1 MGKMTK
7 IALIGLL
14 GMVGGITALQQL
26 GSNLEKDFAA
36 QAAAEPIVETADA
49 APVAAHSPSEA
60 QSSMVARGDTILEQA
75 IFDAFPASKST
86 SASDR
91 ERSSNAK
98 DFISAAINTK
108 GYLCAEPVEMVKAQS
123 QENIYGIKCVMNR
136 DGTGVAGYIVDA
148 GTGLVMPIS

>member
-1 MGKMTK
+1 MGKITK

-26 GSNLEKDFAA
+26 GSNLEQEFVA
-36 QAAAEPIVETADA
+36 QAAAEPVADA
-49 APVAAHSPSEA
+49 AIAAPAAPPPSKA
-60 QSSMVARGDTILEQA
+60 QPKTVARGDTILEQA
-75 IFDAFPASKST
+75 IFDAFPATRPT
-86 SASDR
+86 SAADR
-91 ERSSNAK
+91 KRSSNAK
-98 DFISAAINTK
+98 DFISAAINTQ
-108 GYLCAEPVEMVKAQS
+108 GYLCAEPVEMAKAQS